1 MRRALVKTLSGALAA
16 CALAAC
22 ATQGAVAPPPAEKGY
37 IIAEISVTDPA
48 AYEAYKAAVGPMV
61 ARFGGRYLV
70 RGGQTTPKEGAAP
83 SGRVVV
89 LEFESYAAAQIFYD
103 SSAYQA
109 ILPLR
114 TRNATSRI
122 FIVEGF
128 APAP

>member
-1 MRRALVKTLSGALAA
+1 MRRALVKGLCGALLA

-22 ATQGAVAPPPAEKGY
+22 ATQDAVAPPPAVKGY

-48 AYEAYKAAVGPMV
+48 GYEAYKAAVAPMV

-70 RGGQTTPKEGAAP
+70 RGGQVTPKEGAAP

-89 LEFESYAAAQIFYD
+89 LEFESYAAAQTFFD

-109 ILPLR
+109 IMHLR
-114 TRNATSRI
+114 THNATSRL
-122 FIVEGF
+122 FIVEGI